1 MSLTPGRTAAASARS
16 RTAARVGRRRFL
28 GIGSAS
34 ATAVALGTGLVS
46 ATAAA
51 QPADKKRDYPFTL
64 GVASGDPT
72 EDGFVLWTRLAPD
85 PLAAD
90 GTGGMP
96 ARPVTVEYQVALDAR
111 FRRVVHRG
119 SAIADPELGHSVHP
133 EVTGLPAGR
142 EYHYRFRAMGDISPV
157 GTTRTAPPAASMAP
171 SLSFAFAS
179 CQKWDQGH
187 YTAYEHL
194 AREDLDLVLHL
205 GDYIYE
211 YPVQDG
217 LRGGVPEH
225 LRVETTR
232 LEHYRVRYALY
243 KSDIHLQN
251 AHARFPWLV
260 VPDDHEV
267 DNNWADATSQ
277 DDDPPEEFLQRRADA
292 FQAYYENM
300 PLRRSS
306 MPVGPDMGLHR
317 RIAYGRLAEVTMLDT
332 RQFRDDQACSGRLE
346 ADCDARFDPDR
357 SILGERQREWLTD
370 GLASS
375 QARWQVLG
383 NQSPMTRTDST
394 PGEGTD
400 VWMDPWDGYAADRER
415 VLDAAVQRGVR
426 NLVVVTG
433 DRHENYAVDL
443 KADYRDADAPTVG
456 TEFVGTSISTNGDG
470 ADLSEQG
477 RRLKEANPHFAFVN
491 EQRGY
496 VRCTV
501 TPEEWRTDFRVVPYV
516 SRPGAPVSTRAS
528 FVVADGSP
536 GVVQR
541 P

>member
-1 MSLTPGRTAAASARS
+1 MSLTARRIRSAASV
-16 RTAARVGRRRFL
+16 RTRVERRRFL
-28 GIGSAS
+28 GIGTAS
-34 ATAVALGTGLVS
+34 AAAVALGTGLFS
-46 ATAAA
+46 ATASAE
-51 QPADKKRDYPFTL
+51 PADKKRDYPFTL

-90 GTGGMP
+90 GKGGMP
-96 ARPVTVEYQVALDAR
+96 DRPITVEYQVALDSR
-111 FRRVVHRG
+111 FRRIVHRG
-119 SAIADPELGHSVHP
+119 SAEASPELGHSVHP
-133 EVTGLPAGR
+133 EITGLASGR
-142 EYHYRFRAMGDISPV
+142 EYYYRFRAMGDVSPI
-157 GTTRTAPPAASMAP
+157 GTTRTAPPASSMAG

-187 YTAYEHL
+187 YTAYEHM
-194 AREDLDLVLHL
+194 AQEDLDLVLHL

-211 YPVQDG
+211 YPIEGD
-217 LRGGVPEH
+217 LRGSVPDH
-225 LRVETTR
+225 LLVETTQ
-232 LEHYRVRYALY
+232 LKHYRVRYALY
-243 KSDIHLQN
+243 KSDVHLQN

-267 DNNWADATSQ
+267 DNNWADEISQ
-277 DDDPPEEFLQRRADA
+277 DDDPSAEFLQRRADA

-317 RIAYGRLAEVTMLDT
+317 RISYGRLADFTMLDT
-332 RQFRDDQACSGRLE
+332 RQYRDDQACSGRLE
-346 ADCDARFDPDR
+346 DDCDARFDRNR
-357 SILGERQREWLTD
+357 SILGERQRKWLLD
-370 GLASS
+370 GFSGS
-375 QARWQVLG
+375 PARWQILG
-383 NQSPMTRTDST
+383 NQSPMTQTDNT
-394 PGEGTD
+394 PGEGAS

-415 VLDAAVQRGVR
+415 VLDAAVQRDVR

-433 DRHENYAVDL
+433 DRHQNYAVDL
-443 KADYRDADAPTVG
+443 KADYRDEKAPTVA

-470 ADLSEQG
+470 EDLGEQG
-477 RRLKEANPHFAFVN
+477 RRFLEANPHFAFVN

-501 TPEEWRTDFRVVPYV
+501 SPEEWRTDFRVVPYV
-516 SRPGAPVSTRAS
+516 TQQGAPVSTRAS
-528 FVVADGSP
+528 FTVADGTP